1 MTIVLD
7 ENAWAKQMIDTCSLG
22 RKPYETLYRV
32 ARYYID
38 NGSSRRDARRKLE
51 IFMGRCDPLVSIP
64 KWSKTIDYALSR
76 ALKTEAV
83 KIDCIPVTTAEIETI
98 RGLEGKQQQ
107 RLAFTLLCLAKYW
120 NIVNHTEAGWVNT
133 PDNEIMRM
141 SNVNTSIDRQSAM
154 YHSMYMAGLLQFSK
168 KVDNTNVRVCFMHS
182 GETALEVTDF
192 RNLGN
197 QYMMFCGEPYFAC
210 KRCGIVT
217 RRKASTG
224 RKPVY
229 CADCASTIA
238 IQNRINS
245 VMSSRSKSVERPE
258 LLTKTNGNLSAS
270 EADDSVT

>member
-120 NIVNHTEAGWVNT
+120 NIVIIPSPVGSTRRTTRLCVCPTSILRLTGKARCITLCIWRACCNSQRKLTT
-133 PDNEIMRM
+133 RM
-141 SNVNTSIDRQSAM
+141 S
-154 YHSMYMAGLLQFSK
+154 G
-168 KVDNTNVRVCFMHS
+168 
-182 GETALEVTDF
+182 
-192 RNLGN
+192 
-197 QYMMFCGEPYFAC
+197 
-210 KRCGIVT
+210 
-217 RRKASTG
+217 
-224 RKPVY
+224 
-229 CADCASTIA
+229 CASCTA
-238 IQNRINS
+238 GR
-245 VMSSRSKSVERPE
+245 RRWR
-258 LLTKTNGNLSAS
+258 LLTS
-270 EADDSVT
+270 EISGINT